1 MAGKVTR
8 KRLGGMDMTEY
19 KIGKAIV
26 RMHGTPN
33 REIIE
38 PAAARFLARVEQ
50 KKRKLAKEGGERN
63 DRKQTAVR

>member
-1 MAGKVTR
+1 
-8 KRLGGMDMTEY
+8 MTEY

-50 KKRKLAKEGGERN
+50 KKRKAAKEGGERN
-63 DRKQTAVR
+63 DRNQTSVR